1 MKWWDSLDV
10 LPTIKA
16 IRQQAE
22 DVRQKELAK
31 AIDMLNDL
39 SPEDKRVV
47 DTLTRS
53 IVNKILHD
61 PTDSLRTAQR
71 SPRFALPKNC
81 FICNRLGIS
90 FILN

>member
-1 MKWWDSLDV
+1 MIWWDSLDV

-61 PTDSLRTAQR
+61 PTDSL
-71 SPRFALPKNC
+71 KNGATKSQIRAAKEL
-81 FICNRLGIS
+81 FHL
-90 FILN
+90 